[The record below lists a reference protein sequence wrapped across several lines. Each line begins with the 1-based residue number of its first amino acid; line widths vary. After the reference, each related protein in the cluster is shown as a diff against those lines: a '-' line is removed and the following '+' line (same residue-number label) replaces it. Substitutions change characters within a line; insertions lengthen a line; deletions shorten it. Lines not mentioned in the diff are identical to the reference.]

1 MNNERHYS
9 PDVAE
14 RTGLDE
20 GFSDGWGAHFPPN
33 ERYWIDTHMHVA
45 EHSEWAVRQALGQYF
60 QRTAAFRLDQ
70 IIVLDGTP
78 ETLDTYAAVAK
89 TDRRFHFMIWPK
101 PDQPDPD
108 FVRRAHKAGSLGM
121 KLHNGPIMRG
131 LQDWKVWESDAW
143 REVFEVCRELR
154 FPILWHVTQRL
165 STSPYTGGGPGTY
178 WKDGKEKG
186 VKFTNADLLE
196 QFLGL
201 VDQYP
206 EVTWI
211 GAHQLHVG
219 NAKLDELFTKH
230 RNLVTDT
237 SCGYFVRF
245 GDQMFPEDAAA
256 ARAFLCK
263 WSDRIL
269 FGTDC
274 TLGVAESNE
283 IVFQG
288 FLGHVRYLRQAGL
301 PHDVLQRIAWENAA
315 KLFNLPDGIDRIDF
329 NVRP

>member
-1 MNNERHYS
+1 MWPVAVAVPAIKQRKALMSNEKHHS

-20 GFSDGWGAHFPPN
+20 GFSDGWGAHFLPN

-178 WKDGKEKG
+178 WKDGKEKKPSEDG
-186 VKFTNADLLE
+186 RVGPRSSEAAAGKAEEGDDSKE
-196 QFLGL
+196 RI
-201 VDQYP
+201 VDRRERSQ
-206 EVTWI
+206 
-211 GAHQLHVG
+211 
-219 NAKLDELFTKH
+219 
-230 RNLVTDT
+230 T
-237 SCGYFVRF
+237 SPQPTEASVRF
-245 GDQMFPEDAAA
+245 GMD
-256 ARAFLCK
+256 
-263 WSDRIL
+263 S
-269 FGTDC
+269 
-274 TLGVAESNE
+274 
-283 IVFQG
+283 
-288 FLGHVRYLRQAGL
+288 
-301 PHDVLQRIAWENAA
+301 
-315 KLFNLPDGIDRIDF
+315 
-329 NVRP
+329 